1 MQTVNQHDSP
11 GEKIITPGKPF
22 KPLFLIAALTVVVS
36 ILLICYYNRPAER
49 LYQYYHVTMDTQ
61 VELLFFERSSRSAEQ
76 VSNAVFAEME
86 RLENIFSRSLPE
98 SEISLINRSAGVE
111 AVPVGH
117 EMLSV
122 ANQAN
127 YYAQLSEGA
136 FDPTIA
142 PLIDLW
148 GFLGQTYRVP
158 SEAEIR
164 AVLPLVNYSLVQIG
178 NSRQSTIYLP
188 EKKMALELGGIAKGY
203 IIDRALD
210 ILIAAGVE
218 HAYINAGGDIGLLG
232 SKPGGTPW
240 QIGVR
245 HPREDNKIIAVLP
258 VIGGAVVTSGD
269 YQRAFVEKGIHYHH
283 LLNSR
288 SGMPARDLASVTIYA
303 ATALEADALSTT
315 VFLLGPVKGL
325 ALIEEMP
332 GVEGILITPAMEIL
346 ISDGL
351 AGLVELE
358 P

>member
-11 GEKIITPGKPF
+11 GENIITPGKTF
-22 KPLFLIAALTVVVS
+22 QPLYLIAALAVIVS
-36 ILLICYYNRPAER
+36 ILFIYYYNRPAER

-61 VELLFFERSSRSAEQ
+61 IELRFFEGSSSKAEQ
-76 VSNAVFAEME
+76 ISNAVFAEME
-86 RLENIFSRSLPE
+86 RLENIFSRSLQE
-98 SEISLINRSAGVE
+98 SEISLINRSAGIEPVS
-111 AVPVGH
+111 VGH

-148 GFLGQTYRVP
+148 GFLGQAYRVP
-158 SEAEIR
+158 SESEIS
-164 AVLPLVNYSLVQIG
+164 AALPLVNYSLVQID
-178 NSRQSTIYLP
+178 NSRKSIYLP

-218 HAYINAGGDIGLLG
+218 HAYINAGGDVGLLG
-232 SKPGGTPW
+232 PKPGGSPW

-269 YQRAFVEKGIHYHH
+269 YQRAFVKEGIKYHH
-283 LLNSR
+283 ILNSR
-288 SGMPARDLASVTIYA
+288 NGMPSRNLASVTIYA

-315 VFLLGPVKGL
+315 VFLLGPVRGL
-325 ALIEEMP
+325 ALVEKMP

-351 AGLVELE
+351 ADLVELE

>member
-1 MQTVNQHDSP
+1 MQTVN
-11 GEKIITPGKPF
+11 KPF
-22 KPLFLIAALTVVVS
+22 YLIAALAVIAS
-36 ILLICYYNRPAER
+36 IFFIYYYNSPAEK

-61 VELLFFERSSRSAEQ
+61 VELLLLNNSSHNAEL
-76 VSNAVFAEME
+76 VSDAVFAEME
-86 RLENIFSRSLPE
+86 RLEKIFSRSLQD
-98 SEISLINRSAGVE
+98 SEISLINRSAGIEPVS
-111 AVPVGH
+111 VGH

-122 ANQAN
+122 VSQAN

-148 GFLGQTYRVP
+148 GFLGQEYRVP
-158 SEAEIR
+158 SEAEIS
-164 AVLPLVNYSLVQIG
+164 AVLPLVNYSMVQIDD
-178 NSRQSTIYLP
+178 SRQSIYLP
-188 EKKMALELGGIAKGY
+188 EKKMALELGGIAKGF

-210 ILIAAGVE
+210 ILTAAGVE
-218 HAYINAGGDIGLLG
+218 HAFINAGGDIGLLG
-232 SKPGGTPW
+232 SKPGGSPW

-245 HPREDNKIIAVLP
+245 HPREGNKIIAVLP
-258 VIGGAVVTSGD
+258 VSGGAVVTSGD
-269 YQRAFVEKGIHYHH
+269 YQRAFVEEGINYHH

-288 SGMPARDLASVTIYA
+288 SGMPARELVSVTIYA

-315 VFLLGPVKGL
+315 VFLLGPVRGL
-325 ALIEEMP
+325 ALIEKMP

-351 AGLVELE
+351 ADLVELE

>member
-1 MQTVNQHDSP
+1 MQTDN
-11 GEKIITPGKPF
+11 KPF
-22 KPLFLIAALTVVVS
+22 YLIAVLAVIVC
-36 ILLICYYNRPAER
+36 IIFIYYYNRPVER
-49 LYQYYHVTMDTQ
+49 LYQYDHITMDTR
-61 VELLFFERSSRSAEQ
+61 VELLFFGGSSSKAEQ
-76 VSNAVFAEME
+76 ISNAVFAEME
-86 RLENIFSRSLPE
+86 RLEKIFSRSLQE
-98 SEISLINRSAGVE
+98 SEISLINRSAGIE
-111 AVPVGH
+111 PALVGH

-122 ANQAN
+122 ATQAI

-148 GFLGQTYRVP
+148 GFLGQAYRVP
-158 SEAEIR
+158 SEAEIW
-164 AVLPLVNYSLVQIG
+164 AVLPLVNYSRIQID
-178 NSRQSTIYLP
+178 NSRQTIFLP

-210 ILIAAGVE
+210 ILTAAGVE

-232 SKPGGTPW
+232 SKPDGSPW

-245 HPREDNKIIAVLP
+245 HPREENNIIAVLP

-269 YQRAFVEKGIHYHH
+269 YQRAFVEEGVKYHH
-283 LLNSR
+283 ILNAR
-288 SGMPARDLASVTIYA
+288 SGLPSRDLASVTIYA

-325 ALIEEMP
+325 ALIEAIP

-351 AGLVELE
+351 ADLVELE